1 MRVNFL
7 YFACQATTTI
17 PARLSRFTD
26 LPLSTPIKCRVAAYA
41 RVSTDHEEQQ
51 SSYEAQVNYYTEYI
65 QSRTDWEFAGIFA
78 DEGISGCSIKGRQGF
93 QAMIE
98 EALNGGINLIITKS
112 VSRFARNTVDSLST
126 IRKLKEHNVECYFEK
141 ENIWTFDSKCEL
153 MLSILSSISQEES
166 RSISENVTW
175 GHRRRMASGK
185 VCVPFGCFLGYDR
198 GEHGE
203 LIVNEKEAE
212 VVREI
217 YRLFLSELTPHGI
230 GKELT
235 ARHIPTPGGKEKW
248 TASTVKSILTNEKYK
263 GDALLQKTFT
273 PDYLTKKTKKNDGQ
287 IPQYY
292 VENSHPAII
301 TPEVYEA
308 VQAEME
314 RRKGS
319 KTRYSGVDI
328 LASKL
333 ICGECGSFYS
343 PKVWHS
349 TDQYRRTIYQCGHKY
364 KGCKCS
370 TPNLTAETIKDVFI
384 RAFNDMISNKS
395 EIISNLRE
403 NTAISSNMKVLIS
416 QRDAAKDEMAMLADI
431 VQNLIAENA
440 RIAQDQ
446 KEYNK
451 KYRLAMERYEAAKSK
466 YEELAAQVAE
476 EHRKQRA
483 VETFINNVKDLGL
496 IAEFDEDLWGLLVES
511 VTVYSKDDI
520 RVEFKK

>member
-1 MRVNFL
+1 M
-7 YFACQATTTI
+7 AQAIEKTVTTI

-26 LPLSTPIKCRVAAYA
+26 LPLSAPIKRKVAAYA

-51 SSYEAQVNYYTEYI
+51 SSYDAQVSYYTEYI
-65 QSRTDWEFAGIFA
+65 KSRTDWEFAGIFA

-175 GHRRRMASGK
+175 GHRRRMADGK
-185 VCVPFGCFLGYDR
+185 VSVPFGRFLGYDR

-203 LIVNEKEAE
+203 LIVNEKEAA

-217 YRLFLSELTPHGI
+217 YRLFLSGLTPHGI

-235 ARHIPTPGGKEKW
+235 ARHILTPGGKVKW

-301 TPEVYEA
+301 TSEMYDA

-314 RRKGS
+314 RRNACKS
-319 KTRYSGVDI
+319 RYSGVDI

-370 TPNLTAETIKDVFI
+370 TPNLTAEAIHAVFI
-384 RAFNDMISNKS
+384 RAFNELITNKN
-395 EIISNLRE
+395 EIIRNLRE
-403 NTAISSNMKVLIS
+403 SIDLASDMTELES
-416 QRDAAKDEMAMLADI
+416 QRDSANNEVLFLADI
-431 VQNLIAENA
+431 VQKLIAENA
-440 RIAQDQ
+440 RIPQDQ
-446 KEYNK
+446 NEYNK
-451 KYRLAMERYEAAKSK
+451 KYSTAMERYEATK
-466 YEELAAQVAE
+466 AAYDNIIAQIAE
-476 EHRKQRA
+476 KNKRVQRMQ
-483 VETFINNVKDLGL
+483 TFIKNVQELGV
-496 IAEFDEDLWGLLVES
+496 ITEFDEELWGVLVES

-520 RVEFKK
+520 RVEFRN

>member
-1 MRVNFL
+1 M
-7 YFACQATTTI
+7 AQAIEKTVTTI
-17 PARLSRFTD
+17 PPRLSRFTD
-26 LPLSTPIKCRVAAYA
+26 LPLTATVKRKVAAYA

-51 SSYEAQVNYYTEYI
+51 SSYEAQVSYYTDYI

-175 GHRRRMASGK
+175 GHRRRMADGK
-185 VCVPFGCFLGYDR
+185 VSVPFGRFLGYDR

-203 LIVNEKEAE
+203 LIVNEQEAE
-212 VVREI
+212 IVREI
-217 YRLFLSELTPHGI
+217 YRLFLSGLTPHGI

-235 ARHIPTPGGKEKW
+235 SRGIPTPGGKVKW

-292 VENSHPAII
+292 VENSHPAIV
-301 TPEVYEA
+301 TSEMYDA

-314 RRKGS
+314 RRNACKS
-319 KTRYSGVDI
+319 RYSGVDI

-370 TPNLTAETIKDVFI
+370 TPNLTAEAIHAVFI
-384 RAFNDMISNKS
+384 RAFNELITNKN
-395 EIISNLRE
+395 EIIRNLRE
-403 NTAISSNMKVLIS
+403 SIDLASDMTELES
-416 QRDAAKDEMAMLADI
+416 QRDSANNEVLFLADI
-431 VQNLIAENA
+431 VQKLIAENA
-440 RIAQDQ
+440 RIPQDQ
-446 KEYNK
+446 NEYNK
-451 KYRLAMERYEAAKSK
+451 KYSTAMERYEATK
-466 YEELAAQVAE
+466 AAYDNIIAQIAE
-476 EHRKQRA
+476 KNKRVQRMQ
-483 VETFINNVKDLGL
+483 TFIKNVQELGV
-496 IAEFDEDLWGLLVES
+496 ITEFDEELWGVLVES

-520 RVEFKK
+520 RVEFRK

>member
-1 MRVNFL
+1 M
-7 YFACQATTTI
+7 AQAIEKTVTTI

-26 LPLSTPIKCRVAAYA
+26 LPLSAPIKRKVAAYA

-51 SSYEAQVNYYTEYI
+51 SSYEAQVSYYTDYI

-175 GHRRRMASGK
+175 GHRRRMADGK
-185 VCVPFGCFLGYDR
+185 VSVPFGRFLGYDR

-203 LIVNEKEAE
+203 LIVNEQESE
-212 VVREI
+212 IVREI
-217 YRLFLSELTPHGI
+217 YRLFLSGLTPHGI

-235 ARHIPTPGGKEKW
+235 SRGIPTPGGKVKW

-292 VENSHPAII
+292 VENSHPAIV
-301 TPEVYEA
+301 TSEMYDA

-314 RRKGS
+314 RRNACKS
-319 KTRYSGVDI
+319 RYSGVDI

-370 TPNLTAETIKDVFI
+370 TPNLTAEAIHAVFI
-384 RAFNDMISNKS
+384 RAFNELITNKN
-395 EIISNLRE
+395 EIIRNLRE
-403 NTAISSNMKVLIS
+403 SIDLASDMTELES
-416 QRDAAKDEMAMLADI
+416 QRDSANNEVLFLADI
-431 VQNLIAENA
+431 VQKLIAENA
-440 RIAQDQ
+440 RIPQDQ
-446 KEYNK
+446 NEYNK
-451 KYRLAMERYEAAKSK
+451 KYSTAMERYEATK
-466 YEELAAQVAE
+466 AAYDNIIAQIAE
-476 EHRKQRA
+476 KNKRVQRMQ
-483 VETFINNVKDLGL
+483 TFIKNVQELGV
-496 IAEFDEDLWGLLVES
+496 ITEFDEELWGVLVES

-520 RVEFKK
+520 RVEFRK